1 MSTVGQHVHS
11 LLEISPLTAALLL
24 TALHW
29 GPGRRIGRARP
40 GRVRPAPQATP
51 PAAAPTRHRCPVG
64 STATLTPANPAAAAA
79 AAAQSSAAPSSQARR
94 RNTRR
99 AADRAS
105 ANMGPH
111 VEQGVRATL

>member
-1 MSTVGQHVHS
+1 VSTVGQHVHS

-29 GPGRRIGRARP
+29 GPGRRTGRARP

-99 AADRAS
+99 ASTRDS
-105 ANMGPH
+105 
-111 VEQGVRATL
+111 